1 MMFPDMP
8 WMVSDDGLS
17 GEVREAARQAF
28 GDSAARRGR
37 LFAFGY
43 DAFRIASSLQ
53 RGASINPQ
61 GLTGTLS
68 VDSQGRVRRE
78 LDWVRIKDG
87 APAPLERMDTS
98 ANAAVPTPQ

>member
-1 MMFPDMP
+1 MLGDE
-8 WMVSDDGLS
+8 DLS

-28 GDSAARRGR
+28 GDSASRRGR

-53 RGASINPQ
+53 RGAPINPQ

-68 VDSQGRVRRE
+68 IDAQGRVRRE
-78 LDWVRIKDG
+78 LQWVRIKNG
-87 APAPLERMDTS
+87 VPAPLERADLV
-98 ANAAVPTPQ
+98 VPTPP